1 MNYLLY
7 CKSHRREGDKMHVEQ
22 KEARCIFFDRPNTAV
37 SSRCWCGSCGSR
49 QLEAWQRED

>member
-7 CKSHRREGDKMHVEQ
+7 CKSHRREADKMHVEQ